1 MKKKMTLI
9 PALVLG
15 LTLMLSSVCFA
26 EGVTFEK
33 VLVDSNSFN
42 PIATARK
49 YQTTSIAFFALG
61 NIYKADGSDS
71 NYQQIKVRVMNK
83 GKTYTVEKGHSY
95 NLDIPEGYQ
104 EAGWDVTVYGMGNN
118 PELDCRVSG
127 RWDVH

>member
-33 VLVDSNSFN
+33 VLVDSNSFTT
-42 PIATARK
+42 IAIARK
-49 YQTTSIAFFALG
+49 YQTTPTAYFYLG
-61 NIYKADGSDS
+61 NIYRANGTDS
-71 NYQQIKVRVMNK
+71 NYKKIKVRVMDGDK
-83 GKTYTVEKGHSY
+83 IYTVEKGHFY
-95 NLDIPEGYQ
+95 NLDIPKDYQ
-104 EAGWDVTVYGMGNN
+104 AAGWDVAVYGMGND
-118 PELDCRVSG
+118 PALDCRVSG

>member
-33 VLVDSNSFN
+33 VLVDSNSFGT
-42 PIATARK
+42 IAIARK
-49 YQTTSIAFFALG
+49 YQTTPTAYFYLG
-61 NIYKADGSDS
+61 NIYKANGTDS
-71 NYQQIKVRVMNK
+71 TYQKIKVRVMSE
-83 GKTYTVEKGHSY
+83 GKIYTVERGKSY
-95 NLDIPEGYQ
+95 NLDIPEAYQ
-104 EAGWDVTVYGMGNN
+104 EAGWDVAVLGMGND
-118 PELDCRVSG
+118 PALDCRVSG